1 LPVFIPLP
9 SRGGLCPATPRYI
22 IAHPKPLPF
31 HGRGC
36 HVNTKVKG
44 NIKNKIKSNVNIKN
58 NVNTAFDFDLAL
70 DFD

>member
-9 SRGGLCPATPRYI
+9 SRAGLCPATPRYI
-22 IAHPKPLPF
+22 IAPPKPLPF

-44 NIKNKIKSNVNIKN
+44 NVNIKIN
-58 NVNTAFDFDLAL
+58 VKINVNTAFDFDFAV